1 MSVLI
6 ISLPRTGST
15 ELGMKISND
24 RKLKYVFEPFNNVIK
39 SNDFI
44 FEKCV
49 LKTIIFQIPQDI
61 NKDNRIDWLV
71 SITKNFDE
79 TILLSRRDLI
89 ACAES
94 WAFLNHRMA
103 LSNWIPSKQSITPY
117 FWEKTPNYEIAL
129 RDINKWS
136 KELEDISNILNIPIT
151 YYEDIYDI
159 NSDKRLRKGNKID
172 LDKKLI

>member
-15 ELGMKISND
+15 ELGIKISND

-39 SNDFI
+39 SNDFV

-49 LKTIIFQIPQDI
+49 LKTIIFQIPKDV
-61 NKDNRIDWLV
+61 NEDNRIDWLV

-94 WAFLNHRMA
+94 WAFLNHKMSMA
-103 LSNWIPSKQSITPY
+103 DWIPSTLSTKPY
-117 FWEKTPNYEIAL
+117 FWEKTPNFEQSFLEIK
-129 RDINKWS
+129 KWN
-136 KELEDISNILNIPIT
+136 KELEDISNTLNIPIT